1 MVVGFTAVL
10 RTRGHNN
17 VNSEGDKMMNAND
30 KYKFMALTAFIFLL
44 PFLVL
49 SRHFVSGNKEIEK
62 RDTFSYMGVRTRT
75 VANIAADLLT
85 LNYDVSK
92 LSSSADFLNASG
104 EGRKKILEG
113 RIKENPSIYSEFSI
127 LNASGKEVLKTGPG
141 SSKDLKD
148 YSKTELFMSAAAG
161 QEPSGAVEYGQYT
174 PPALVLVEPLI
185 KGRGAKAETFLLAR
199 MSLAYLGEIVR
210 VIGRNSSGNL
220 GFMDAGGQLINDSLG
235 RAIMTPGIKAPVE
248 VQRVAVA
255 AVAKGL
261 DDFRME
267 VPFKGRPYLVSVAN
281 IAGTRWW
288 VFEVVD
294 ASRPLDHSSDRW
306 VMRVILTGI
315 LLIFIF
321 SFISYRLALLWLV
334 PRQE

>member
-1 MVVGFTAVL
+1 MNG
-10 RTRGHNN
+10 NN
-17 VNSEGDKMMNAND
+17 
-30 KYKFMALTAFIFLL
+30 KYKFMAMTAFIFLL
-44 PFLVL
+44 PFIVM
-49 SRHFVSGNKEIEK
+49 SRHFISGNKELEK
-62 RDTFSYMGVRTRT
+62 RDTLSYMELRTRT

-104 EGRKKILEG
+104 EGRKKILEA
-113 RIKENPSIYSEFSI
+113 RIKENPTIYSEFSI
-127 LNASGKEVLKTGPG
+127 LNTAGKEVVKTGPG

-148 YSKTELFMSAAAG
+148 YSKTELFKSAAAE

-185 KGRGAKAETFLLAR
+185 KVRGAKAETFLLAR

-235 RAIMTPGIKAPVE
+235 RAIISPGIKAPAE
-248 VQRVAVA
+248 VRRVA
-255 AVAKGL
+255 AVAAAKGL
-261 DDFRME
+261 EDFRTE
-267 VPFKGRPYLVSVAN
+267 VSFKGRPYLVSVAN
-281 IAGTRWW
+281 ITGTRWW

-294 ASRPLDHSSDRW
+294 ASRPLDYSSDLW
-306 VMRVILTGI
+306 VKRVILTGI
-315 LLIFIF
+315 LLMFIF
-321 SFISYRLALLWLV
+321 SFISYKLALLWLV
-334 PRQE
+334 PKQE